1 MEQHLEY
8 GSVSSISSYCK
19 IGQGFWYTLQVKK
32 YEYHGIRSVCVYGG
46 GSIGEQLRAIEAGT
60 GGN

>member
-1 MEQHLEY
+1 MY
-8 GSVSSISSYCK
+8 RVSSKSSYCK